1 LSTLKEN
8 PTTSKVSN
16 LDNVEKGV
24 LRNYKANQSQLDYA
38 RNQKFE
44 LQNLQFHRDDMKS
57 KLLKVDTQVDQLFQD
72 NPMLSEHM
80 QPLSSDEIS
89 QLTPTQTSSKTDNL
103 PLIICAVAIILA
115 FVRKST
121 QTDFCSD
128 CYWKCGM
135 VLVSIF

>member
-1 LSTLKEN
+1 
-8 PTTSKVSN
+8 
-16 LDNVEKGV
+16 
-24 LRNYKANQSQLDYA
+24 ANQSQLDYA

-115 FVRKST
+115 FVTGNPLK
-121 QTDFCSD
+121 
-128 CYWKCGM
+128 
-135 VLVSIF
+135 LIFAVIA